1 MRIAIVGNSGSGK
14 STLAR
19 QLAEVH
25 SLPTLD
31 LDSIAWEPGKVAV
44 ARDADVAASDL
55 RGFCDAHE
63 HWVVEGCY
71 GNLTRVA
78 LERAPVLL
86 FLEPGVEACL
96 ANCRNR
102 PWEPHKYA
110 SREEQDQKLEFL
122 LAWVAEYYSRT
133 GSLSLSDHQ
142 ALFDAYAG
150 RKHLLAPPID
160 RCFVEAQPLS
170 WFGDDALR
178 LGARFEACAIP
189 AKAWTHAAHMTVGL
203 WHVER
208 YGPEDALARLRR
220 GIRRLNESHGGVN
233 SETRGYHET
242 ITAAYVTLLAQF
254 LDGRENGESLGDAV
268 TRLLDGPLAAR
279 DMLLRFYSRDRLM
292 STSARAAWL
301 EPDLAPLDVS
311 LVAGGDRRRADS

>member
-1 MRIAIVGNSGSGK
+1 MRIVIVGNSGSGK

-25 SLPTLD
+25 GLPTLD
-31 LDSIAWEPGKVAV
+31 LDTIAWEPGKVAV
-44 ARDADVAASDL
+44 ARGADDAAADL
-55 RGFCDAHE
+55 RGFCEAHE
-63 HWVVEGCY
+63 HWVIEGCY
-71 GNLTRVA
+71 GNLARVA
-78 LERAPVLL
+78 FERSPVLL

-122 LAWVAEYYSRT
+122 LEWVAEYYSRT
-133 GSLSLSDHQ
+133 GSLSLADHQ
-142 ALFDAYAG
+142 TLFDAYAG
-150 RKHLLAPPID
+150 GKHRLAQQPD
-160 RCFVEAQPLS
+160 RCFIESQPLA
-170 WFGDDALR
+170 WFGDDAIG
-178 LGARFEACAIP
+178 LGARFEACAIA
-189 AKAWTHAAHMTVGL
+189 AKGWTHAAHLTVGL

-208 YGPEDALARLRR
+208 YGREEALARLRR

-233 SETRGYHET
+233 SDTRGYHET

-254 LDGRENGESLGDAV
+254 LEGRENGESLGGVV
-268 TRLLDGPLAAR
+268 TRLLEGPLAAR

-292 STSARAAWL
+292 STEARATWI
-301 EPDLAPLDVS
+301 EPDLRSIDLGAVLAMPV
-311 LVAGGDRRRADS
+311 

>member
-25 SLPTLD
+25 SLAMLD
-31 LDSIAWEPGKVAV
+31 LDTIAWEPGRIAV
-44 ARDADVAASDL
+44 ARDAPDTAADL

-63 HWVVEGCY
+63 HWVIEGCY
-71 GNLTRVA
+71 GDLTRVA
-78 LERAPVLL
+78 LERSPVLL
-86 FLEPGVEACL
+86 FVEPGVDACL

-102 PWEPHKYA
+102 PWEPHKYV
-110 SREEQDQKLEFL
+110 SREEQDRKLELL

-150 RKHLLAPPID
+150 RKHLLVQPAD
-160 RCFVEAQPLS
+160 RCFVEAQPLC
-170 WFGDDALR
+170 WFGDDALA
-178 LGARFEACAIP
+178 LGTRFEACAIP
-189 AKAWTHAAHMTVGL
+189 PRAWTHAAHLTVGL
-203 WHVER
+203 WHVDR
-208 YGPEDALARLRR
+208 YGPEAALARLRT

-254 LDGRENGESLGDAV
+254 LGLRGNGESLGRSV
-268 TRLLDGPLAAR
+268 TRLLEGPLAAR

-292 STSARAAWL
+292 STTARAEWI
-301 EPDLAPLDVS
+301 EPDLAPLDGVAIMETVS
-311 LVAGGDRRRADS
+311 AGL

>member
-1 MRIAIVGNSGSGK
+1 MRIAIIGNSGSGK

-25 SLPTLD
+25 SLSTLD
-31 LDSIAWEPGKVAV
+31 LDAIAWEAGKVAV
-44 ARDADVAASDL
+44 ARDAGDAAADL
-55 RGFCDAHE
+55 RGFFEAHE

-71 GNLTRVA
+71 GDLVRVA
-78 LERAPVLL
+78 LERSPALL
-86 FLEPGVEACL
+86 FLEPGADVCL

-122 LAWVAEYYSRT
+122 LAWVADYYSRA
-133 GSLSLSDHQ
+133 GSLSLSDHK

-150 RKHLLAPPID
+150 RKQLLAQQPD
-160 RCFVEAQPLS
+160 RCFIEAQPLC
-170 WFGDDALR
+170 WFGDDALT
-178 LGARFEACAIP
+178 LGPRFEACAIS
-189 AKAWTHAAHMTVGL
+189 AKGWTHAAHMTVGL

-208 YGPEDALARLRR
+208 YGREDALDRLRR

-233 SETRGYHET
+233 SDTRGYHET

-254 LDGRENGESLGDAV
+254 LERRDDGDSLGEVV
-268 TRLLDGPLAAR
+268 TRLLAGPLAAR

-301 EPDLAPLDVS
+301 EPDLAPLDASAV
-311 LVAGGDRRRADS
+311 LYQRP